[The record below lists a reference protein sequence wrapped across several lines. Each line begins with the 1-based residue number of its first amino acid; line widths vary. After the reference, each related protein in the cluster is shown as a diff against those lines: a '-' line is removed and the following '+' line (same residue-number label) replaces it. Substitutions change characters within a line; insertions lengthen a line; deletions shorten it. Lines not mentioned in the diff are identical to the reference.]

1 MFFIK
6 RAIIQSAPPEVQ
18 QDAVWIWY
26 SPLKD
31 RYKFYI
37 PVGFMWKELK
47 LEGFVGAPGKSAY
60 EIAVDNGFVGSEEEW
75 LASLQASV
83 TEEGIIAALGFRPG
97 KITVKT
103 TTEWNGSIGY
113 IPEKGELAVYSDYSS
128 HIVDGH
134 RVPIPRIKIG
144 SGNAYVQDLAFVGED
159 ETELL
164 LEHVNNTGIHVTP
177 EDREFWNNKLNVN
190 DNSEVV
196 GESLILNR
204 N

>member
-1 MFFIK
+1 M
-6 RAIIQSAPPEVQ
+6 
-18 QDAVWIWY
+18 WIWY

-37 PVGFMWKELK
+37 PVGLAWKELR
-47 LEGFVGAPGKSAY
+47 LEGFVGDPGKSAY
-60 EIAVDNGFVGSEEEW
+60 EIAVENGFIGSEEEW
-75 LASLQASV
+75 LESLQADV
-83 TEEGIIAALGFRPG
+83 TEGNITAALGFRPG

-103 TTEWNGSIGY
+103 TAEWNASIGY

-128 HIVDGH
+128 KVVDGMS
-134 RVPIPRIKIG
+134 VPIPRIKIG
-144 SGNAYVQDLAFVGED
+144 SGNGYVQDLAFIGED

-164 LEHVNNTGIHVTP
+164 LQHVNNTGIHVTP
-177 EDREFWNNKLNVN
+177 EQKDFWNNKLNVN